1 MKKLAKKERGI
12 DTVASKT
19 TSALVYAGV
28 LFVLAQSYHS
38 WNASQAN
45 RQHRNGIVF
54 VADDSNLLEADNS
67 LFCPSVLINTGAKSS
82 STSHVWNKLKHQ
94 IVNASY
100 GVLPSFQSLDGT
112 MAKEY
117 TRWVD
122 SIFSFYTAPRLRRSV
137 MRPAPPEEI
146 IRIMK
151 LAAEIKRHNALV
163 VSDDDDD
170 GDTTTKKRSL
180 RVLALGGSVTVGV
193 GCQWPDNL
201 GMPKT
206 RHWSIPGEKCSWPYH
221 LERILDQVLFEGEE
235 IVTIDNMANGG
246 VSSEFGALAMEYQLF
261 PDPDRVPDIVI
272 SAFSANDA
280 QEPDSK
286 KVFYEHLQNFVKAA
300 RHLRPCD
307 NDAPL
312 VIMLDDLYGD
322 VPPSVSLEQTGN
334 IYMVSHWNNLMA
346 VDYSGTVKYKIL
358 VEDTT
363 WAPLL
368 SSNFQMH
375 NGIGMHMGIAW
386 TIVFNVLDSM
396 VNVCNDAEITSIR
409 RRDRE
414 HNREHDAEDNA
425 EDDPDNALGLAIDPY
440 LLPNLEKGEPP
451 IQQFGK
457 VLEKKGDP
465 DSVRREFEENRN
477 GTTKLCHELREN
489 NNKSQTSPS
498 SSSSSSTKCSW
509 SWFYNRFINFVNSK
523 QVRNKM
529 NEVLLFNDGWLAEGY
544 PVRQPRSG
552 WYTHS
557 PNSVFSMKL
566 ENIPASVNYVVIL
579 AMKSYSS
586 KWVGSK
592 LAISTTV
599 VNDSVIPDT
608 ETNHASRVNWDG
620 NEDSIFRIDG
630 YHKTR
635 TSVHFPHKV
644 PIQGGAS
651 PGDSIIIDAKLTGG
665 SEFKIAGIAF
675 CQY

>member
-1 MKKLAKKERGI
+1 MM
-12 DTVASKT
+12 T
-19 TSALVYAGV
+19 T
-28 LFVLAQSYHS
+28 
-38 WNASQAN
+38 
-45 RQHRNGIVF
+45 RM
-54 VADDSNLLEADNS
+54 
-67 LFCPSVLINTGAKSS
+67 T
-82 STSHVWNKLKHQ
+82 T
-94 IVNASY
+94 
-100 GVLPSFQSLDGT
+100 T
-112 MAKEY
+112 
-117 TRWVD
+117 
-122 SIFSFYTAPRLRRSV
+122 
-137 MRPAPPEEI
+137 
-146 IRIMK
+146 
-151 LAAEIKRHNALV
+151 
-163 VSDDDDD
+163 
-170 GDTTTKKRSL
+170 TTTKKRSI
-180 RVLALGGSVTVGV
+180 RVLVIGGSVTMGV
-193 GCQWPDNL
+193 GCQWPDRL
-201 GMPKT
+201 GMP
-206 RHWSIPGEKCSWPYH
+206 RPHHWSIPGEHCSWSHH
-221 LERILDQVLFEGEE
+221 LERILNRVLFGESE
-235 IVTIDNMANGG
+235 SKSSIVTIDNIAYAG

-261 PDPDRVPDIVI
+261 PDPHTRPPDVVI

-286 KVFYEHLQNFVKAA
+286 TVFYRHQQNLARAA
-300 RHLRPCD
+300 RRLRPCET
-307 NDAPL
+307 DAPL
-312 VIMLDDLYGD
+312 VMLLDDFYGG
-322 VPPSVSLEQTGN
+322 VPPSVALEQTGN
-334 IYMVSHWNNLMA
+334 NYKLSHWNNLMA
-346 VDYSGTVKYKIL
+346 VDYSSTVKHKIL
-358 VEDTT
+358 AENTAWV
-363 WAPLL
+363 PLL
-368 SSNFQMH
+368 SSNFQIH

-440 LLPNLEKGEPP
+440 LLPNLEKGEPSVHH
-451 IQQFGK
+451 FGK
-457 VLEKKGDP
+457 VRETKGDP

-477 GTTKLCHELREN
+477 GTTEFCREFESRET
-489 NNKSQTSPS
+489 NKNGSQASLTSTS
-498 SSSSSSTKCSW
+498 SNTKCSW
-509 SWFYNRFINFVNSK
+509 YWFYNRFTQFVQSN
-523 QVRNKM
+523 QVRDKM
-529 NEVLLFNDGWLAEGY
+529 NEVLMFNDGWLAEGY